1 MRVWL
6 RRLGPASTGPSTD
19 DPDRAHVARAR
30 LDPCAFE
37 PLFFRYWH
45 DVVRYCFYRLD
56 SWEDAEDAASQVFI
70 SAYAALE
77 RFCDDRDSFRSWLFT
92 IAHHEVANRR
102 RYRSRHPEGSLES
115 ASALIDSSPMPDEL
129 LVAASACQE
138 IRTLLARLPE
148 RPRRVTELRLA
159 GLSDREISQ
168 VLGVSNDAVRKAQ
181 SRAVA
186 HLRELMGITVVV
198 KGTTDA

>member
-1 MRVWL
+1 MRVL
-6 RRLGPASTGPSTD
+6 RRSPEAAITGPSAD
-19 DPDRAHVARAR
+19 DPDGAHVARAR

-37 PLFFRYWH
+37 PLFDRYW
-45 DVVRYCFYRLD
+45 DDIVRYCYYRLD
-56 SWEDAEDAASQVFI
+56 SWEDAEDAASQIFTN
-70 SAYAALE
+70 AYAALV
-77 RFCDDRDSFRSWLFT
+77 RFCDDRDSFRPWLFT
-92 IAHHEVANRR
+92 IAHHEVTNRR
-102 RYRSRHPEGSLES
+102 RYRLRHPEGSFES
-115 ASALIDSSPMPDEL
+115 ASALIDSSPTPEEL

-138 IRTLLARLPE
+138 IRILLARLPE